1 MFHGCLDSLVSLPSW
16 VRLGTILKSR
26 QGYDLA
32 FLLGKEHRTGPK
44 VSMACHLET
53 QIKQTMHQIP
63 WPDEGTSF
71 FLHMGGLWLNSS
83 AIA

>member
-1 MFHGCLDSLVSLPSW
+1 MCSMVVLTPVSLPSW

-32 FLLGKEHRTGPK
+32 YLLGKEHRLGPK

-53 QIKQTMHQIP
+53 QIKQNYAP
-63 WPDEGTSF
+63 
-71 FLHMGGLWLNSS
+71 NSL
-83 AIA
+83 AR